1 MSQPGIPD
9 PLPLDG
15 PLWTFA
21 LAVYTS
27 DGVSDALIALQD
39 HFEADVNL
47 LLFGAWLGV
56 ERGIILTN
64 SDAEQAR
71 NLIAAWNDEVVRPL
85 RALRRKLKIWP
96 APALGGAVTSLRG
109 QIKAA
114 ELHSERLELAWLEHY
129 AAAWNGT
136 SGIGT
141 ADAVMRNLGTIL
153 ALTAGN
159 ARLASASRH
168 LGIISG
174 AACRPSS
181 LQPG

>member
-9 PLPLDG
+9 LLPLDG

-27 DGVSDALIALQD
+27 DGVSDAFIALQD

-47 LLFGAWLGV
+47 LLFGAWLGA

-64 SDAEQAR
+64 SDAERAR

-85 RALRRKLKIWP
+85 RALRRKLKTWPGP
-96 APALGGAVTSLRG
+96 APGGAVELLRR

-114 ELHSERLELAWLEHY
+114 ELQSERIELAWLEHH
-129 AAAWNGT
+129 AAAWNST

-141 ADAVMRNLGTIL
+141 ADAVMLNLGTIL
-153 ALTAGN
+153 ALTAGK
-159 ARLASASRH
+159 ARLASALPY
-168 LGIISG
+168 LGIIS
-174 AACRPSS
+174 AAARRPSS
-181 LQPG
+181 PPPG